1 MLKQGVFQP
10 VPLDQHAHPHL
21 KLLYFAVSYF
31 RSLIYSKPHVAIVYF
46 FLLLLLIF
54 NNISFSAL
62 TLLHSLASGR
72 ASVE

>member
-1 MLKQGVFQP
+1 MLKQCVFQP

-21 KLLYFAVSYF
+21 KLPYFAVSYF
-31 RSLIYSKPHVAIVYF
+31 RSLIYSKPHVAIVN
-46 FLLLLLIF
+46 FLFLLLIF
-54 NNISFSAL
+54 NDISFSAL